1 MDCKHGTEY
10 DAQILFSLRWRHRLV
25 KTLQGYIE
33 KFLHHLITNNAL
45 AGGYSIPNE
54 LGCPPR
60 FCYGILIE
68 GINKNVGIEKELT
81 VHSFRPG

>member
-1 MDCKHGTEY
+1 
-10 DAQILFSLRWRHRLV
+10 
-25 KTLQGYIE
+25 
-33 KFLHHLITNNAL
+33 
-45 AGGYSIPNE
+45 

-68 GINKNVGIEKELT
+68 GISKNVGIEKELT